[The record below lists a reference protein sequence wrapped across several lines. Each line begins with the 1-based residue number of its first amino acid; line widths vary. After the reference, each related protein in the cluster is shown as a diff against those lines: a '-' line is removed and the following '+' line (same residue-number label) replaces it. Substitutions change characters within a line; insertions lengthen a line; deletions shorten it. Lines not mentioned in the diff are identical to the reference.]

1 MALLTFADT
10 HNMITFLTKSDAS
23 KGFNQIVDFM
33 NAHTIQYA
41 LMVNPTIYV
50 SCIKQIWA
58 SVLIKKSNDVIK
70 LQALIDRKKCMSAKR
85 TAWNEFSSFMAS
97 DVIFLATEQD
107 KIAQALK
114 ITKLK
119 QRVRRLEKKRRSKF
133 FGLKRLK
140 KVVTAASTTITTA
153 SPQLTTDASPTLTTA
168 PSAARRRKG
177 VDEAYARELEA
188 ELNKNIDWDE
198 VIDHVQRKQKE
209 NNDVKRYQALKRK
222 PQTKAQARKNMMIY
236 LRNVAAQPQL
246 PQHQPQPSH
255 DAGIS
260 MDLLQNLLDTCTTL
274 TRRVEHLEQYKIAQ
288 ALEITKLKQRVK
300 KLERRNKASKLKR
313 LKKVGSGQR
322 INTSDDTVK
331 DDVSKQGRMI
341 ADMDADVD
349 VILEDAMEVAVE
361 KSADVDESAYVQGRQ
376 AES

>member
-1 MALLTFADT
+1 
-10 HNMITFLTKSDAS
+10 
-23 KGFNQIVDFM
+23 
-33 NAHTIQYA
+33 
-41 LMVNPTIYV
+41 
-50 SCIKQIWA
+50 
-58 SVLIKKSNDVIK
+58 
-70 LQALIDRKKCMSAKR
+70 
-85 TAWNEFSSFMAS
+85 
-97 DVIFLATEQD
+97 
-107 KIAQALK
+107 
-114 ITKLK
+114 
-119 QRVRRLEKKRRSKF
+119 
-133 FGLKRLK
+133 
-140 KVVTAASTTITTA
+140 
-153 SPQLTTDASPTLTTA
+153 
-168 PSAARRRKG
+168 
-177 VDEAYARELEA
+177 
-188 ELNKNIDWDE
+188 
-198 VIDHVQRKQKE
+198 
-209 NNDVKRYQALKRK
+209 
-222 PQTKAQARKNMMIY
+222 
-236 LRNVAAQPQL
+236 
-246 PQHQPQPSH
+246 
-255 DAGIS
+255 